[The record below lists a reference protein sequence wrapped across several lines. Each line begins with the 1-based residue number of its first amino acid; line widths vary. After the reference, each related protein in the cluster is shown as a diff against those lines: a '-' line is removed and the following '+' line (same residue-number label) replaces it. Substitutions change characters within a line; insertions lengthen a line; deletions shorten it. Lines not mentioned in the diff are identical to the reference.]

1 MFRQELFHLGQHLG
15 LMGARNGRAI
25 LPGTGL
31 KSPGIG
37 KFQTNVVPLTKL
49 LPCHIPFF

>member
-1 MFRQELFHLGQHLG
+1 MIRQKLFHLGQHLG
-15 LMGARNGRAI
+15 LVGDRNGRAI

-37 KFQTNVVPLTKL
+37 KF
-49 LPCHIPFF
+49 